1 MTVTGIVKDEN
12 GELLPGVTVLLK
24 GTSVGCAS
32 DMNGKFTIT
41 VPEGGKSVLEFTF
54 IGMKKIEMPVK
65 DAKPL
70 SVTMEAE
77 VESMDEVVVN
87 GLFTQKKNSYT
98 GAVTSVKGEELLEVS
113 STNVLKALAFLVPGM
128 HIVENMNRG
137 LIRMRYRN
145 YSTGNDCITRERG
158 VWVEHAFDY
167 T

>member
-70 SVTMEAE
+70 SVTREAE

-87 GLFTQKKNSYT
+87 GLFTQKKNSYS
-98 GAVTSVKGEELLEVS
+98 GS
-113 STNVLKALAFLVPGM
+113 
-128 HIVENMNRG
+128 
-137 LIRMRYRN
+137 RN
-145 YSTGNDCITRERG
+145 FC
-158 VWVEHAFDY
+158 
-167 T
+167 

>member
-1 MTVTGIVKDEN
+1 M
-12 GELLPGVTVLLK
+12 
-24 GTSVGCAS
+24 GCAS

-87 GLFTQKKNSYT
+87 GLLRKRRI
-98 GAVTSVKGEELLEVS
+98 L
-113 STNVLKALAFLVPGM
+113 
-128 HIVENMNRG
+128 
-137 LIRMRYRN
+137 
-145 YSTGNDCITRERG
+145 TREP
-158 VWVEHAFDY
+158 
-167 T
+167 